1 MTILNLNFTNMNM
14 TQVVNRTLR
23 SDYFKIKNLDYH
35 YSFELK
41 SFSYDTLTAAFYHNY
56 LDYINMYEK
65 ECIPIELFKDISIN
79 VDKFDI
85 SLLFNNIYIHKQYLK
100 LTVAEK
106 EQLVQDKNLN
116 LFFNEINSVLN
127 FKNF

>member
-1 MTILNLNFTNMNM
+1 MIILNLNFTNMNM

-23 SDYFKIKNLDYH
+23 SDYFKIKNLDYY

-65 ECIPIELFKDISIN
+65 ECIPFELFKDISIN

-85 SLLFNNIYIHKQYLK
+85 SLLFNNIYIHKQYLN

-106 EQLVQDKNLN
+106 ELLVQDKNLHI
-116 LFFNEINSVLN
+116 FFNEINSVLN